1 MTTLHLCLTMDVER
15 IAMYSP
21 TGGPRTWEDAERSVR
36 SYCETLA
43 AYDLPATLFIV
54 PDAAMVQG
62 ALFRELERSTG
73 AELGMHFHPQCWRD
87 HYLNPAAYEYLGGY
101 AAEQQYSLLA
111 AALEQTSEGLGARPY
126 AFRGG
131 NFSANDSTFAVL
143 ADLGF
148 THGSVSQPGRVA
160 PQYRAVWA
168 GADPDVHRAHRD
180 FRLIAG
186 DLDFV
191 EVPLTSDRT
200 RTNHWTGVG
209 DVRFETASAQEIAT
223 AVRQEVQ
230 RQIATGAPFLHACLM
245 TRDVPTPESVGFL
258 LQRPAPTDAIGLT
271 ESPQAVCVSAHPA
284 ATEWFHRRSPSWSI
298 VRAAFASRS
307 CVTPH
312 C

>member
-21 TGGPRTWEDAERSVR
+21 SGGPRTWKDAERSVR
-36 SYCETLA
+36 SYCEILA

-62 ALFRELERSTG
+62 AIFRELERSTG

-101 AAEQQYSLLA
+101 AAEQQYHLLA

-168 GADPDVHRAHRD
+168 GADPDVHRAHRT

-186 DLDFV
+186 DLDIV
-191 EVPLTSDRT
+191 EVPLTSDRA
-200 RTNHWTGVG
+200 RTDHWSGVG
-209 DVRFETASAQEIAT
+209 DVRFETASAPQIVI

-245 TRDVPTPESVGFL
+245 THNFVDYSSDDLAIDGRRGVLLEAIIAIREYAEEQGLALRGATISEARRAFL
-258 LQRPAPTDAIGLT
+258 NLTGASAP
-271 ESPQAVCVSAHPA
+271 HPPDH
-284 ATEWFHRRSPSWSI
+284 TR
-298 VRAAFASRS
+298 
-307 CVTPH
+307 
-312 C
+312 